1 MGLLEADDQRGDWYG
16 WVTNQAG
23 HAAIVGQPAG
33 LALWAFG
40 VPPFLVF
47 AVVVTVYLVVW
58 EFLTQGGS
66 DWRDSIMDTAN
77 VAAGVAVILMAL
89 GGSVGLTGLVLLVWG
104 VLLAF
109 GVWRRL

>member
-23 HAAIVGQPAG
+23 HAAVVGQPAG
-33 LALWAFG
+33 WALWALG
-40 VPPFLVF
+40 APAFLSF
-47 AVVVTVYLVVW
+47 AVVVSVYLVVW
-58 EFLTQGGS
+58 EFLVQGGA

-77 VAAGVAVILMAL
+77 VAAGVAVMTMAL
-89 GGSVGLTGLVLLVWG
+89 EGSVGLTGLVLLIWG